1 MKNKDYSIL
10 AVMLLCTHLVFA
22 QSKALNTKSLIIKF
36 KIKNAGISV
45 NGNFKTGKA
54 TVMFDEKNPINSKF
68 TGVVVAKS
76 IFTDNN
82 TRDKHLREKKE
93 FFNAEKFPEIKMES
107 VKIIPSGASY
117 NVQWNLTMK
126 GITKSFTTPLS
137 YVKKDGIY
145 NFSTAFKINRRD
157 WQVGEKSF
165 IMSDN
170 LDIDITVA
178 AN

>member
-1 MKNKDYSIL
+1 MKNKTYLIL
-10 AVMLLCTHLVFA
+10 AAMLLCANVVIA
-22 QSKALNTKSLIIKF
+22 QSKTLTTKTLVIKF
-36 KIKNAGISV
+36 KIKNAGLTV
-45 NGNFKTGKA
+45 NGNFKTGNA
-54 TVMFDEKNPINSKF
+54 AVIFDEKNPIKSKF

-93 FFNAEKFPEIKMES
+93 FFNTEKFPEIKMES
-107 VKIIPSGASY
+107 VKVIPNGASY

-126 GITKSFTTPLS
+126 GITKSFTTPLT

-145 NFSTAFKINRRD
+145 NFSTVFKINRRD

-170 LDIDITVA
+170 LDVDITVA